1 MAVTIDHSS
10 RTSVG
15 RRHHTLFA
23 WSLALLLHAL
33 FIGVLGHWQLAPKP
47 PIQAPTSL
55 DVTLVT
61 QSAVES
67 GAARMVT
74 EAASTI
80 LETPASP
87 PEPEKAN
94 APAAPEAPAPTDS
107 VLDPASKPL
116 PEKPPPPEVAPTPEP
131 AREPAPPSK
140 PDPQPTAPKPPP
152 TQSESAPSGRALLA
166 QAGESVRQQ
175 GFTASS
181 SSYDSGDT
189 QHQNARRAAQ
199 TRYIDAWTRRVET
212 YGNRHYPA
220 PGALDGQLRIRVV
233 IGRDGQLRQAEVIQ
247 SSGHSELDQAAMK
260 AVQGAAPYRPFDR
273 GMGERDSLTITRTW
287 RFGKGNSYGVH

>member
-220 PGALDGQLRIRVV
+220 QAPGWSTA
-233 IGRDGQLRQAEVIQ
+233 
-247 SSGHSELDQAAMK
+247 HS
-260 AVQGAAPYRPFDR
+260 R
-273 GMGERDSLTITRTW
+273 GNRS
-287 RFGKGNSYGVH
+287 